1 MSALKKRFLKLLEED
16 VEFKYTVAGYLGLS
30 EVLKRLDSLSNEQVN
45 LRNELVNLR
54 NEQIKL
60 SNELVKL
67 RKEQIKLRRE
77 QIRLRRDFNE
87 MLKVVK
93 AMDIRLSRVE
103 KTLEK
108 LTVDVED
115 EARSI
120 LKHRLRKEFSLDM
133 EVGSLSLPELELNI
147 YGVSGEV
154 CVVGEATVRGG
165 AGIIDEL
172 TRKINILKSKYPE
185 KLRKNIVPVVYVCL
199 PLEELVEEARK
210 REIWVLKAVQD
221 FHKPISLN
229 QKLQAKQLHQ

>member
-1 MSALKKRFLKLLEED
+1 M
-16 VEFKYTVAGYLGLS
+16 
-30 EVLKRLDSLSNEQVN
+30 KRLDSLSNEQVN
-45 LRNELVNLR
+45 LRNEL
-54 NEQIKL
+54 IKL
-60 SNELVKL
+60 SNEQV
-67 RKEQIKLRRE
+67 KLRRE

-93 AMDIRLSRVE
+93 AMDLRLGKVE

-108 LTVDVED
+108 LTIDVED

-120 LKHRLRKEFSLDM
+120 LKHRLRREFSLDM
-133 EVGSLSLPELELNI
+133 EVGSLSLPELKLNI

-172 TRKINILKSKYPE
+172 IGKINILKSKYPE
-185 KLRKNIVPVVYVCL
+185 KLRKNIIPVVYVCL
-199 PLEELVEEARK
+199 PLEELVEEARR

-221 FHKPISLN
+221 FYKPISLN
-229 QKLQAKQLHQ
+229 QKL